1 MAVAVTIYFHYYP
14 RKAAKKKKKEGFG
27 FFEELSTVADNL

>member
-1 MAVAVTIYFHYYP
+1 MGVAVTIYFHYFP
-14 RKAAKKKKKEGFG
+14 RKAAKKEGFG